1 MSADGCT
8 VHISNPLA
16 RAAAWTP
23 LGFLFAASL
32 AVAAASS
39 LRPRETGRLAAV
51 FPPWWSAERSLA
63 TASRVAAV
71 TGVGGFP
78 FIVGVAG
85 TRPGMASEL
94 EEAGAVVVLD
104 GSRFPACFPRP

>member
-8 VHISNPLA
+8 VHIPNPLA

-85 TRPGMASEL
+85 TGDVGSGIFVWICRFRIGVLTWL
-94 EEAGAVVVLD
+94 EHAG
-104 GSRFPACFPRP
+104 R